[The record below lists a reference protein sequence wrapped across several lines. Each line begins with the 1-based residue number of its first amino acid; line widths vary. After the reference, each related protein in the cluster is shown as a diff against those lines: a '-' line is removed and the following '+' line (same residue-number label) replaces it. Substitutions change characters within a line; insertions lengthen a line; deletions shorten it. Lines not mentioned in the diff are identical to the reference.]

1 MTMRFNT
8 SLASSWV
15 VLLHSL
21 LVSLSVLTYSMPI
34 SEPKFMQR
42 VHQHHCIEGRRS
54 FLEISA
60 SSMACLVATNHPASA
75 IESDISF
82 ASSVLTGGNFD
93 CLLDLPPITKGC
105 ARLYLCR
112 HGQTENN
119 RLHLVQG
126 ARVDPPIN
134 GRGHDQAQRLGIAV
148 SKLISSSAHRDAVPH
163 LAVHSKLRRARETA
177 EVLTSTASS
186 QSMMSTNESKLKVY
200 GVLPSLQEIDFGSFE
215 GKDVS
220 SCKREMMQTFANW
233 SIGNIDART
242 GGEGESG
249 REVLERAV
257 QALEKLACIAST
269 STAQSS
275 SILAVSHSTYL
286 RVLLSL
292 ANDSPLAESALW
304 SIENGSVNVV
314 DVNIEGKRRL
324 STGIFGG
331 AVINRLRGNS
341 GLRMDMPE
349 AHLIRRNE
357 VRHLE
362 G

>member
-1 MTMRFNT
+1 
-8 SLASSWV
+8 
-15 VLLHSL
+15 
-21 LVSLSVLTYSMPI
+21 
-34 SEPKFMQR
+34 
-42 VHQHHCIEGRRS
+42 
-54 FLEISA
+54 
-60 SSMACLVATNHPASA
+60 
-75 IESDISF
+75 
-82 ASSVLTGGNFD
+82 
-93 CLLDLPPITKGC
+93 
-105 ARLYLCR
+105 
-112 HGQTENN
+112 
-119 RLHLVQG
+119 
-126 ARVDPPIN
+126 
-134 GRGHDQAQRLGIAV
+134 
-148 SKLISSSAHRDAVPH
+148 
-163 LAVHSKLRRARETA
+163 
-177 EVLTSTASS
+177 
-186 QSMMSTNESKLKVY
+186 MMSTNESKLKVY

-249 REVLERAV
+249 REVLVRAV

-314 DVNIEGKRRL
+314 DVNIEGKRRS

-362 G
+362 GLDV

>member
-1 MTMRFNT
+1 MRFNT
-8 SLASSWV
+8 ALANSW
-15 VLLHSL
+15 VLLHSIL
-21 LVSLSVLTYSMPI
+21 LVSVFSYSLPV
-34 SEPKFMQR
+34 SEPNCPQR
-42 VHQHHCIEGRRS
+42 VHHQQHLCYEGRRS
-54 FLEISA
+54 FLEKSA
-60 SSMACLVATNHPASA
+60 SSMSCLVVANPSA
-75 IESDISF
+75 NAVDNEYISPT
-82 ASSVLTGGNFD
+82 TGGNFD

-134 GRGHDQAQRLGIAV
+134 GRGQKQARRIGIAV
-148 SKLISSSAHRDAVPH
+148 SKLISSSSVRSDAAPH

-177 EVLTSTASS
+177 QVLTSTAS
-186 QSMMSTNESKLKVY
+186 TNGDSRLQLY
-200 GVLPSLQEIDFGSFE
+200 GELPSLQEIDFGSFE
-215 GKDVS
+215 GKDVD

-249 REVLERAV
+249 REVLVRAV
-257 QALEKLACIAST
+257 QALEELAKIAST
-269 STAQSS
+269 TNNNQSS

-304 SIENGSVNVV
+304 KIDNGSVNVV

-324 STGIFGG
+324 SAGIFGG
-331 AVINRLRGNS
+331 AIMDRLRGNT
-341 GLRMDMPE
+341 GLHMDMPY
-349 AHLIRRNE
+349 AYLIRRNE
-357 VRHLE
+357 VRHLV
-362 G
+362 GLDA